1 MKLFSKK
8 KQETTGEETES
19 FTPKKKKGYVKFIVL
34 GVIALAIGA
43 YIFSSIKAKNAP
55 MPVTTQ
61 AVGKGDVEVIVSI
74 SGNVASDETKS
85 YYASVQAPI
94 ETLELSKGDRV
105 KKGDVLFQYDEADLE
120 KTKKQAELNL
130 QQANGNYS
138 GSIEKNNK
146 ATDVL
151 EGNSIHDIN
160 NRLDAI
166 TQEVD
171 ALNDKITE
179 KTARMNQTLTDLQK
193 VSADVNENGYLDTYD
208 AAHKNDAPEERTTED
223 GDRQMALEIQDAI
236 ADVQYAIQND
246 PEIQEWNRQI
256 TALNEEK
263 QDLSEQSSAEMG
275 ALTSGEKSALAAQRE
290 LTELETTDAIEDID
304 AAVGGVKADF
314 SGVVTELTV
323 DKGATVTPG
332 TKIMT
337 IESTDDV
344 RVDIQISKSDL
355 SKVKEGQKVDVTIGG
370 NTYEGE
376 VTHISGTAVNNASGV
391 PVVDAKI
398 KIKNPDSGIILG
410 VEAGNKIH
418 TDKAEGVIVVP
429 YEYIGTD
436 SEGDYVFVIENG
448 LLVRRP
454 VTIGLSTSTDAE
466 ITEGLTEGETI
477 VTTDPSTLIEGTKVI
492 EAN

>member
-1 MKLFSKK
+1 MKLFGKN
-8 KQETTGEETES
+8 KQEATGEETES
-19 FTPKKKKGYVKFIVL
+19 FAPKKKKGYIKFIVL
-34 GVIALAIGA
+34 GVIVLAIAG
-43 YIFSSIKAKNAP
+43 YIYSTIKAKNAP
-55 MPVTTQ
+55 LPVTTE
-61 AVGKGDVEVIVSI
+61 AVSKGDVEVIVSI

-85 YYASVQAPI
+85 YFAKVQAPLA
-94 ETLELSKGDRV
+94 TLELSQGDRV
-105 KKGDVLFQYDEADLE
+105 AKGDILYAYDETELE
-120 KTKKQAELNL
+120 KTKKQAELSL

-166 TQEVD
+166 THEVD
-171 ALNDKITE
+171 ALNEKINE
-179 KTARMNQTLTDLQK
+179 KTSRMNQTLTDLQK

-223 GDRQMALEIQDAI
+223 GQRQMALEIQDAI

-263 QDLSEQSSAEMG
+263 QNLSEQSSAEMS
-275 ALTSGEKSALAAQRE
+275 ALTSGEKSALEAQRE
-290 LTELETTDAIEDID
+290 LTELESTNTIQEIEE
-304 AAVGGVKADF
+304 AVGGVKAEF
-314 SGVVTELTV
+314 AGVVTELAA
-323 DKGATVTPG
+323 DKGATVAPG

-337 IESTDDV
+337 IQSTDDV
-344 RVDIQISKSDL
+344 RVDIDISKSDL
-355 SKVKEGQKVDVTIGG
+355 SKVKVGQKVDITISG
-370 NTYEGE
+370 NEYEGE
-376 VTHISGTAVNNASGV
+376 VTHISGTAVNNSSGV
-391 PVVDAKI
+391 PVVAAKI
-398 KIKNPDSGIILG
+398 KIKNPDDGIILG
-410 VEAGNKIH
+410 VEASNKIH
-418 TDKAEGVIVVP
+418 TDKAEGVVVVP

-466 ITEGLTEGETI
+466 ITEGLEEGETI
-477 VTTDPSTLIEGTKVI
+477 VTTDPSTLMEGTKVI

>member
-1 MKLFSKK
+1 MKLFGKK
-8 KQETTGEETES
+8 NQETTGEETES
-19 FTPKKKKGYVKFIVL
+19 FAPKKKKGYVKFIVL

-43 YIFSSIKAKNAP
+43 YIFTTIKAKNAP

-105 KKGDVLFQYDEADLE
+105 KKGDILFQYDEADLE

-138 GSIEKNNK
+138 GSMEKNNK

-179 KTARMNQTLTDLQK
+179 KTSRMNQTLTDLQK
-193 VSADVNENGYLDTYD
+193 VSSDVNENGYLDNYD

-223 GDRQMALEIQDAI
+223 GERQMALEIQDAI

-263 QDLSEQSSAEMG
+263 QDLSEQSSAEMS

-290 LTELETTDAIEDID
+290 LTELESTDAIADIE
-304 AAVGGVKADF
+304 AAIGGVKADF
-314 SGVVTELTV
+314 SGVVTELGT
-323 DKGATVTPG
+323 DKGATVAPG

-355 SKVKEGQKVDVTIGG
+355 SKVKEGQKVDITIGA

-410 VEAGNKIH
+410 VEASNKIH

-429 YEYIGTD
+429 YEFIGTD